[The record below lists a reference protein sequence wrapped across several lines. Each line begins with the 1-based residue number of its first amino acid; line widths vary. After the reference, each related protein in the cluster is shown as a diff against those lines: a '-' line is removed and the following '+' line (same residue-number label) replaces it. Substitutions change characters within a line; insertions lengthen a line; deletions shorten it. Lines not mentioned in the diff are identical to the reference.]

1 MTSPESAL
9 AQLPWLEGRNI
20 RGSVS
25 SLRGL
30 ALHVRDLP
38 LPVGTVVHVEAPPG
52 PSARG
57 EIVGFDGS
65 TSIVMLLDENAAV
78 RPGATVRADRLG
90 GVVGVGLEL
99 IGRVVDAMGQPIDGG
114 PGFASTVPR
123 PIAPPPMGAMQRAP
137 IVEPLATG
145 IRCIDGLLTLG
156 RGQRIGVF
164 AGPGVGKSTLLSQ
177 IARNT
182 SADVNVIALVGERG
196 REVIDFLEHALG
208 AEGRA
213 RSIVVASTGD
223 ESPVMRVRAALAATA
238 IAEHFRDMGAD
249 VMLMMDSVT
258 RLAQAQRQ
266 IGLTAG
272 EPPATRGYPPSM
284 FAMLP
289 RLLER
294 AGPVAGRG
302 SITGIYTVLVEG
314 DDLNE
319 PVSDAVR
326 GILDGHITLSRAMAG
341 AGRYPAIDVL
351 DSISRVADQ
360 VIDDAHRVARDR
372 VRSMLAALAAKEEL
386 IGIGAYQSGS
396 DPLVDLAREREP
408 FIEDF
413 LRQSSGDGSAYP
425 ETCRRMVEIAA
436 GRTTAG
442 ARLQ

>member
-1 MTSPESAL
+1 MTTPASAI
-9 AQLPWLEGRNI
+9 AQLPWIEP
-20 RGSVS
+20 RGVRGAVA

-38 LPVGTVVHVEAPPG
+38 LPVGTVVQVDAPPG
-52 PSARG
+52 PPARG

-78 RPGATVRADRLG
+78 RPGATVRADRVG
-90 GVVGVGLEL
+90 GVIGVGPEL
-99 IGRVVDAMGQPIDGG
+99 IGRVLDAMGEPIDGG
-114 PGFASTVPR
+114 PALTATVPR
-123 PIAPPPMGAMQRAP
+123 PIAPPPMGAMDRAP
-137 IVEPLATG
+137 ITEPLATG
-145 IRCIDGLLTLG
+145 VRSIDGLLTIG

-182 SADVNVIALVGERG
+182 TADVNVIALVGERG

-208 AEGRA
+208 PEGRA
-213 RSIVVASTGD
+213 RSVVIASTGD

-238 IAEHFRDMGAD
+238 VAEHFRAVGAD
-249 VMLMMDSVT
+249 VLLMMDSVT

-294 AGPVAGRG
+294 AGPVAGCG

-326 GILDGHITLSRAMAG
+326 GILDGHITLSRTLASAG
-341 AGRYPAIDVL
+341 HHPAVDVL

-360 VIDDAHRVARDR
+360 ITDDGHRAARDR
-372 VRSMLAALAAKEEL
+372 VRAMLAALESKREL
-386 IGIGAYQSGS
+386 ISIGAYQDGS
-396 DPLVDLAREREP
+396 DPLVDAARQRQAHL
-408 FIEDF
+408 DAF
-413 LRQSSGDGSAYP
+413 LRQAADDGTPYP
-425 ETCRRMVEIAA
+425 ETCRRLLEIAA
-436 GRTTAG
+436 GQTMAG
-442 ARLQ
+442 ERL